1 MPELPGGH
9 IAGPSNWRGDRF
21 DDDTSW
27 IDVLSP
33 EIITNID
40 AALML
45 AKERGL
51 QPPAFGKADFPLPA
65 FAEQADRLRKELEGG
80 RGFALLRGLTM
91 DRYSASDTGIIFWGI
106 ACHTGQVVSQNAYGE
121 LVGHVRDHGLNIN
134 NPNVRSYQ
142 TTQSQDFHNDLADVI
157 GLMCVRQARRAGE
170 SSLVS
175 AATIHDIMLA
185 ERPDLLPA
193 LFEPFTVDRRGEPG
207 RPGEESDL
215 YYRLPVFSYHRGLLT
230 AHLKIM
236 DYYKSAER
244 HPGVSRMTQAQQDAL
259 TLLWE
264 IAHRPGVAVEFLMQ
278 PGDLQFACN
287 YSVLHAR
294 STFEDWDEPERKRH
308 LLRIWL
314 CIANSR
320 ELPATFKP
328 LYQSVAPGTV
338 RGWIPQTKDQTL
350 EPA

>member
-215 YYRLPVFSYHRGLLT
+215 YYQLCPES
-230 AHLKIM
+230 
-236 DYYKSAER
+236 SA
-244 HPGVSRMTQAQQDAL
+244 
-259 TLLWE
+259 
-264 IAHRPGVAVEFLMQ
+264 
-278 PGDLQFACN
+278 
-287 YSVLHAR
+287 
-294 STFEDWDEPERKRH
+294 KR
-308 LLRIWL
+308 
-314 CIANSR
+314 
-320 ELPATFKP
+320 F
-328 LYQSVAPGTV
+328 
-338 RGWIPQTKDQTL
+338 
-350 EPA
+350 